1 MMLKRILR
9 RLRSLLA
16 LPVSLPIHFREL
28 ERSVLQAGTRASLA
42 AEKSQR
48 VVEQQL
54 AGLDRDT
61 ASLRDEVAA
70 LRRETHDRL
79 LQYHMQLGRL
89 SALLDGRVDTSDHK
103 TLAGRLP
110 VHLET
115 GAPERATGL
124 EPASPDDWLTLARC
138 PACDTAERT
147 IVCEWNTLA
156 ILDTAPDARSSVYN
170 YAICHGCGLL
180 FATERP
186 TGRRYRHLMEHFEDV
201 IHKDSSSPLLNP
213 HPLSEDDRARYRR
226 LIARGV
232 FVSSHEGGESLTGVF
247 KDRLANAA
255 HLEVLGSLLD
265 LRGARVLEVR
275 SRAGTILAGLKRL
288 YGAEVYAMPIF
299 ESQQLILRELCNIPT
314 SDLIDFENF
323 SIPFEGPFDLIVCNH
338 MFTHAV
344 RLDRFLETVRSA
356 LRPGGHLYLY
366 NEIDDSEFLDHMQS
380 MVVTMN
386 PLHLQAADRR
396 SLIRALGARG
406 FAPVFVKGHQKTTLY
421 LAQRLEQARWTP
433 LDATERERRIVRYQQ
448 ARDRAVLRA
457 PAAVRDRFTDVW
469 TTTVE
474 RAVASGVAVFDET
487 GAVKIVKG

>member
-1 MMLKRILR
+1 MLERIFR

-16 LPVSLPIHFREL
+16 LPVSLPVHFRKL
-28 ERSVLQAGTRASLA
+28 EQAVLRAGTQASVA
-42 AEKSQR
+42 TEKSQR
-48 VVEQQL
+48 VIEHRL

-61 ASLRDEVAA
+61 AALREGVAA
-70 LRRETHDRL
+70 LRQETHDRL

-89 SALLDGRVDTSDHK
+89 SALLDGRTDASDYK
-103 TLAGRLP
+103 TLGGRFP

-115 GAPERATGL
+115 GVPEPSIAL
-124 EPASPDDWLTLARC
+124 EPAAPDDWLTLARC

-156 ILDTAPDARSSVYN
+156 ILDTAPDTRSSVYN

-186 TGRRYRHLMEHFEDV
+186 TGRRYGYLMEHFEDV

-213 HPLSEDDRARYRR
+213 YPLSEDDRVRYRR

-232 FVSSHEGGESLTGVF
+232 FVSSHEGGESLEGVF

-299 ESQQLILRELCNIPT
+299 ESQQLILRELYNIPT
-314 SDLIDFENF
+314 GDLIDFENF
-323 SIPFEGPFDLIVCNH
+323 SIPFEGTFDLIVCNH
-338 MFTHAV
+338 MVTHAV
-344 RLDRFLETVRSA
+344 RLDRFLETVRAS

-366 NEIDDSEFLDHMQS
+366 NEIDDSDFLDHVKS
-380 MVVTMN
+380 MIVTMN

-406 FAPVFVKGHQKTTLY
+406 FAPVFVKGHQRRPLY
-421 LAQRLEQARWTP
+421 LAQRVEQPQWTP
-433 LDATERERRIVRYQQ
+433 IDAVERERRIARYQQ
-448 ARDRAVLRA
+448 ARDRAVLRT
-457 PAAVRDRFTDVW
+457 PAAVRNRFANVW
-469 TTTVE
+469 TATVE
-474 RAVASGVAVFDET
+474 RAVASGVAVFDDT
-487 GAVKIVKG
+487 GAVKIVKE